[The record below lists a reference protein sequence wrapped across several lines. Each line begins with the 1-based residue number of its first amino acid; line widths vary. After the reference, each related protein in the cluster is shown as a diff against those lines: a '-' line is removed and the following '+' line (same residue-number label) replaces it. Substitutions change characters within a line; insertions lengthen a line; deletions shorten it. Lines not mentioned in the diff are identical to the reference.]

1 MAKNISRAAQCLWGA
16 EQLVGIPTFQNRPMA
31 LHTGLSLRLHL
42 AASPAP
48 PHHTPTRVVTTACA
62 SVAVATAST
71 SGQVILW
78 GAPEDTTDLRPR
90 VLLLGHTAPV
100 VWLSCCIF
108 ERSDAIVSV
117 CGRGFANVWDPM
129 DGRCLSSASDAI
141 LGGARATA
149 AAMLPQL
156 THAVDGGECLRLCV
170 VELNCMSVSV
180 ELAPVRADPVPAGP
194 CRLLTGARVAA
205 RCAAVRRLDHRTGR
219 GRRRGARYSHKPRSG
234 RLAPLLAARL
244 AGWRGCDGAAHPG
257 WRDSR
262 VSAGPHARR
271 PLAARGAAL
280 R

>member
-1 MAKNISRAAQCLWGA
+1 MLRKRRSSYSLIPTPTPVA
-16 EQLVGIPTFQNRPMA
+16 IPTFQNRPMA
-31 LHTGLSLRLHL
+31 LQTGLSLRLHL

-156 THAVDGGECLRLCV
+156 THAVVGGECLRLCV